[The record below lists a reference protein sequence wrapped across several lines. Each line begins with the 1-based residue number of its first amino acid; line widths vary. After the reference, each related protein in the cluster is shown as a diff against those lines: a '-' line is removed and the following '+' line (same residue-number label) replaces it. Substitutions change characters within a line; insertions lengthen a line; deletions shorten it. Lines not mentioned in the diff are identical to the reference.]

1 MEICPYEIENRDFV
15 IDSHV
20 GRTDHSNDN
29 PISIEISEYTMDVIR
44 RLHKLEKQDAP
55 EPNPYSISTQSIA
68 AKLTPG
74 TYNCKLI
81 AEKIPIKKQ
90 GIGIMGVS
98 LMNVKEKI
106 RIVRGCL
113 VNKQDK
119 KKTIKEKFNN
129 QFTMIIRT
137 SPKCNANL
145 KLFSNGGVSMTGCK
159 SINDGTIA
167 LGILCHELKKA
178 KLVPTDLKE
187 KLGYRNF
194 KVSMMN
200 ADFVSNINLIERYKL
215 TEILKNDYGLYV
227 DFEPTR
233 YAGIKLV
240 YMYNKNNTSEQ
251 RNGVCHCKTSCEY
264 NTKTYKYKMI
274 DGDKCNYDGNKAC
287 LRVMVAIFRTGNV
300 IITGSRNDQ
309 QLNEVYDNVINWLK
323 ESYNKI
329 VRFRIDDVLT
339 DEEKKLTVSVPD
351 LNQIIDNT
359 AQLASGN
366 ENGNEKSEGKR
377 KGKGGKTKKLKALPE
392 PESKQEPTSKN
403 KKSNSKNSNS
413 KNSKRDC
420 EKKKNKDTSVMV
432 DLTEKK
438 TRKRNKIKVIG
449 QGGVFDG
456 KKINNNIPIKIIKIT
471 DITDDK

>member
-20 GRTDHSNDN
+20 GRLNHSNDN
-29 PISIEISEYTMDVIR
+29 PISIEVSEYTMDVIK
-44 RLHKLEKQDAP
+44 RLHQLEKQNVP
-55 EPNPYSISTQSIA
+55 EPEPYNISTQSIA

-81 AEKIPIKKQ
+81 AEKIPIRKS

-98 LMNVKEKI
+98 LMNIKENI

-113 VNKQDK
+113 INKQDK
-119 KKTIKEKFNN
+119 KKTIKKKFNN

-137 SPKCNANL
+137 RPECNANL

-159 SINDGTIA
+159 SVNDGVMA
-167 LGILCHELKKA
+167 LGILCHEIKKA
-178 KLVPTDLKE
+178 KLAPTDLKE

-194 KVSMMN
+194 RISMMN

-274 DGDKCNYDGNKAC
+274 DGEKCNYDGNKAC

-339 DEEKKLTVSVPD
+339 EEEKKLTVSVPN
-351 LNQIIDNT
+351 LNQIINDT
-359 AQLASGN
+359 AQLSNSNGD
-366 ENGNEKSEGKR
+366 ENKYGKT
-377 KGKGGKTKKLKALPE
+377 KYKTKKLKALPLSSDDTKKYTTSRS
-392 PESKQEPTSKN
+392 SKSVEKT
-403 KKSNSKNSNS
+403 
-413 KNSKRDC
+413 
-420 EKKKNKDTSVMV
+420 KKKQNEKES
-432 DLTEKK
+432 LATEKK

-456 KKINNNIPIKIIKIT
+456 KKINNNVPVKIIKIT
-471 DITDDK
+471 DITNKNK

>member
-20 GRTDHSNDN
+20 GRVDRSNEN
-29 PISIEISEYTMDVIR
+29 PISIEISEYTMDVIK
-44 RLHKLEKQDAP
+44 RLNQLEKQDAP
-55 EPNPYSISTQSIA
+55 DPEPYNISTQSIA

-81 AEKIPIKKQ
+81 AEKIPIRKS
-90 GIGIMGVS
+90 GIGIMGIS

-113 VNKQDK
+113 INKQDK
-119 KKTIKEKFNN
+119 KKTIKKKFNN

-137 SPKCNANL
+137 RPECNANL

-159 SINDGTIA
+159 SVNDGIMA

-178 KLVPTDLKE
+178 KLAPTDLKE

-194 KVSMMN
+194 RISMMN
-200 ADFVSNINLIERYKL
+200 ADFASNINLIERYRF
-215 TEILKNDYGLYV
+215 TEILKNDYNLYV

-233 YAGIKLV
+233 YAGIKLI
-240 YMYNKNNTSEQ
+240 YMYNKNNKPYQ
-251 RNGVCHCKTSCEY
+251 RNGICYCKTSCEY

-274 DGDKCNYDGNKAC
+274 DGEKCEYDGNKAC

-300 IITGSRNDQ
+300 IITGSRSDE
-309 QLNEVYDNVINWLK
+309 QLREVYDNVINWMK

-339 DEEKKLTVSVPD
+339 EEEKKLTVSVPNLD
-351 LNQIIDNT
+351 QIINDT
-359 AQLASGN
+359 AQLS
-366 ENGNEKSEGKR
+366 NGDDNKLSSKAN
-377 KGKGGKTKKLKALPE
+377 KNKNKNSKLKALPPPSE
-392 PESKQEPTSKN
+392 DLT
-403 KKSNSKNSNS
+403 
-413 KNSKRDC
+413 
-420 EKKKNKDTSVMV
+420 KKKNKKKNNEKQSEKKESPVIV
-432 DLTEKK
+432 EKK
-438 TRKRNKIKVIG
+438 TRKRNKVKVIG

-456 KKINNNIPIKIIKIT
+456 KKINDNVPVKIIKIT
-471 DITDDK
+471 DITNKK